1 MTCIFGIVPGT
12 YETPSKWLLLL
23 LYIIGPRFFDL
34 SYAFS
39 AVVSLQKFTTEFLR
53 DLVIHRT
60 KSNNQPTYPQPDAFH
75 QFWVMCRQF
84 QQPVL

>member
-1 MTCIFGIVPGT
+1 MTCTFGIVPGT
-12 YETPSKWLLLL
+12 YEAPNKWLPLL
-23 LYIIGPRFFDL
+23 LYVIGPRSSDL

-53 DLVIHRT
+53 ALVIHWI
-60 KSNNQPTYPQPDAFH
+60 KSNNQPIYPQPNAFH

-84 QQPVL
+84 QRPVL